1 MELSKRLQTIA
12 SCVTEGFRAADVGT
26 DHGYI
31 PIYLVQHKRCPHA
44 FAMDINEG
52 PLQRAKQH
60 IAEMNL
66 ESRIDCILSDGLDG
80 LPKKDVDSVIL
91 AGMGGDLI
99 VQILER
105 GKEKLSCIREL
116 ILSPQ
121 SHPERVRRW
130 LHQNSF
136 RILKEKM
143 VLEDGKYYV
152 ICRAVHGTEFY
163 EKECFYDFGR
173 FLIMEQDPILLEY
186 LNLEYQKYEKITQS
200 LVDLSKERIQ
210 KRKTEVEQ
218 RLGAI
223 KEALG
228 YYEM

>member
-12 SCVTEGFRAADVGT
+12 SYVTEGFRAADVGT

-80 LPKKDVDSVIL
+80 LPQKDVDSVIL

-105 GKEKLSCIREL
+105 GKDKLSGVKEL

-121 SHPERVRRW
+121 SHPERVRLW
-130 LHQNSF
+130 LHQNGF
-136 RILKEKM
+136 RILQEKM
-143 VLEDGKYYV
+143 LIEDGKYYV
-152 ICRAVHGTEFY
+152 ICRAVHGTESY
-163 EKECFYDFGR
+163 EKACFYDFGR
-173 FLIMEQDPILLEY
+173 FLIMEQDPTLLEY
-186 LNLEYQKYEKITQS
+186 LNLEYQKYEKINQS
-200 LVDLSKERIQ
+200 LVDLSKEHIQ